1 MTLEK
6 DVVIPIYARIALDI
20 ATRIAR
26 GILKEQTKI
35 YGRSVMSSEYGVSP
49 ETIRRAMKL
58 LADMEIVEIKQNSGT
73 VVLSVEKAQKYVD
86 LFGEKNNPRLMKKKL
101 SDLANK
107 QKEINSQIIDI
118 ANSIVK
124 MNDKYSETN
133 PFQNYEA
140 EIVKPSGMIG
150 CTLAEL
156 NFWQETRATVIA
168 IRRDNQIILSPGP
181 YITFET
187 GDSIIF
193 VGDVTCVDA
202 VNEYITR
209 DSKK

>member
-1 MTLEK
+1 MEK

-26 GILKEQTKI
+26 GNLKENTKI

-73 VVLSVEKAQKYVD
+73 VVLSVEKAQKYVEH
-86 LFGEKNNPRLMKKKL
+86 FGEQNNPRMMKKKL
-101 SDLANK
+101 SRLANK

-140 EIVKPSGMIG
+140 QIGKTSRMIG
-150 CTLAEL
+150 LTLAEL

-168 IRRDNQIILSPGP
+168 IQRDNHIILSPGP
-181 YITFET
+181 YITFEP

-193 VGDVTCVDA
+193 IGDVTCVDA
-202 VNEYITR
+202 VNEYI
-209 DSKK
+209 SKEAEEL